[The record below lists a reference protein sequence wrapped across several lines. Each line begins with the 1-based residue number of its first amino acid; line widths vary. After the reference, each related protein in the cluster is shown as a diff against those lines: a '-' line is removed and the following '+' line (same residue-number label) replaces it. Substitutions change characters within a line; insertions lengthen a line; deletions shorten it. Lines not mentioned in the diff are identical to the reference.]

1 MITSGMTQAEL
12 EDLYWALGVLRGVAE
27 TTRSTEMRLRLDRV
41 DQLLRALIQEE
52 PGR

>member
-1 MITSGMTQAEL
+1 MITSEVSPAEL

-27 TTRSTEMRLRLDRV
+27 TTRSTEMRHRLDRV

-52 PGR
+52 PVR

>member
-1 MITSGMTQAEL
+1 MIARQVTEAEQD
-12 EDLYWALGVLRGVAE
+12 DLYFALGVLRGVAE

-52 PGR
+52 PVR